1 MAVIDAYVDSL
12 VAAGKKG
19 NPGKIGPGQMFAFTS
34 SFEVAAAD
42 SDGSIYRIARIG
54 ANMIPVSITIMG
66 DDALDIT
73 SVDVGL
79 YECGPAGAA
88 VDIDC
93 FADGLAVNGDS
104 IDTADLAPNG
114 LVSLPIDDLG
124 KKCWEITSVVAA
136 KSYTAAKHPSEF
148 DLAITAKSEP
158 GAAAT
163 VAYRVL
169 FIQG

>member
-19 NPGKIGPGQMFAFTS
+19 NPGKIGPGQVFAFTS
-34 SFEVAAAD
+34 SFEVAATD
-42 SDGSIYRIARIG
+42 SDGSIYRIARVG
-54 ANMIPVSITIMG
+54 ANMIPVAITVMG
-66 DDALDIT
+66 DDDLDIT
-73 SVDVGL
+73 HVDVGL
-79 YECGPAGAA
+79 YLPGAGGAA

-93 FADGLAVNGDS
+93 FADNLAVNTDS
-104 IDTADLAPNG
+104 VDSADLAPNAMF
-114 LVSLPIDDLG
+114 SLPIDDLG
-124 KKCWEITSVVAA
+124 KKCWEIASVKAA
-136 KSYTAAKHPSEF
+136 GSYTDANHPSEF

-163 VAYRVL
+163 IAYRVM